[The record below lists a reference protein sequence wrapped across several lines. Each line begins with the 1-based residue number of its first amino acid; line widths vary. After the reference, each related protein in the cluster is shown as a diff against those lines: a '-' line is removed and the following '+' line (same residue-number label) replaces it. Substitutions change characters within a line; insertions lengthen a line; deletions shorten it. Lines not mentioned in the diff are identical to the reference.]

1 LETAKEGSE
10 LRINPIECRKLWH
23 SYPGG
28 FNALKDTDL
37 NVSTGEIVGIVG
49 QNGSGKTTLV
59 KHFNGLLKPSSGTVT
74 INGIDTAEESV
85 FNLSRQTGYVF
96 QNPNHQLFATSVM
109 FELQFGPNN
118 LGLSED
124 EVLARVEET
133 AELFQ
138 LQDIINEH
146 PLRLSFPLRKIVAM
160 ASIYAMQP
168 SIFILDEPT
177 TGQDHKGAAM
187 VRKLIQQLHSEGKTV
202 ILVSHDMALIAE
214 VADRVVA
221 MWAAEVIDS
230 GTPREIFS
238 NSTTLKKT
246 MLQPP
251 QATQLSQRL
260 HGRVLPRLTLT
271 VDETIDALAQV
282 ADT

>member
-1 LETAKEGSE
+1 MMKESSE
-10 LRINPIECRKLWH
+10 LSVKPIKCRNLWH
-23 SYPGG
+23 VYPGG
-28 FNALKDTDL
+28 FTALKETFL
-37 NVSTGEIVGIVG
+37 EISAGEVVGIVG

-59 KHFNGLLKPSSGTVT
+59 KHFNGLLKPSSGAVL

-85 FNLSRQTGYVF
+85 FNLSRHAGYVF
-96 QNPNHQLFATSVM
+96 QNPNHQLFATSVLS
-109 FELQFGPNN
+109 ELQFGPKN
-118 LGLSED
+118 LGLPED
-124 EVLARVEET
+124 EILARVEET
-133 AELFQ
+133 TELFQ
-138 LQDIINEH
+138 LHAIIDDH
-146 PLRLSFPLRKIVAM
+146 PLRLSFPLRKIVAI
-160 ASIYAMQP
+160 ASIHAMHP
-168 SIFILDEPT
+168 SILILDEPT
-177 TGQDHKGAAM
+177 TGQDHNGAAM
-187 VRKLIQQLHSEGKTV
+187 VRKLIQQLRSEGKTV
-202 ILVSHDMALIAE
+202 VLVSHDMALIAE

-221 MWAAEVIDS
+221 MWAAEVIDA

-282 ADT
+282 ADA

>member
-1 LETAKEGSE
+1 MGTAKEGGE
-10 LRINPIECRKLWH
+10 LGINPIECRKLWH

-28 FNALKDTDL
+28 FNALKETDL
-37 NVSTGEIVGIVG
+37 DVSASEIVGIVG

-59 KHFNGLLKPSSGTVT
+59 KHFNGLLKPSSGTVL

-85 FNLSRQTGYVF
+85 FNLSRHAGYVF
-96 QNPNHQLFATSVM
+96 QNPNHQLFATSVLS
-109 FELQFGPNN
+109 ELQFGPNN

-124 EVLARVEET
+124 VVQARVEET
-133 AELFQ
+133 VELFQ
-138 LQDIINEH
+138 LQDVITEH

-238 NSTTLKKT
+238 SSATLNKT
-246 MLQPP
+246 MLKPP
-251 QATQLSQRL
+251 QVTQLSQRL
-260 HGRVLPRLTLT
+260 QDRVLPRITLT
-271 VDETIDALAQV
+271 VDETIDALAKV

>member
-1 LETAKEGSE
+1 MGTTKASIDLSIKQ
-10 LRINPIECRKLWH
+10 IECRKLWH

-28 FNALKDTDL
+28 FNALKDINID
-37 NVSTGEIVGIVG
+37 VSGGEILGIVG

-59 KHFNGLLKPSSGTVT
+59 KHFNGLLKPSSGAVI

-85 FNLSRQTGYVF
+85 FNLSRHAGYVF
-96 QNPNHQLFATSVM
+96 QNPNHQLFATSVLL
-109 FELQFGPNN
+109 ELEFGPRN
-118 LGLSED
+118 LGLSDD
-124 EVLARVEET
+124 EIGMRVEE
-133 AELFQ
+133 AADLFQ
-138 LQDIINEH
+138 LNDIIDSH

-160 ASIYAMQP
+160 ASIYAMRP

-177 TGQDHKGAAM
+177 TGQDHQGAAM
-187 VRKLIQQLHSEGKTV
+187 VRKLVNQLHSEGKTV

-238 NSTTLKKT
+238 NSTTLEKT
-246 MLQPP
+246 MLNPP

-260 HGRVLPRLTLT
+260 HGRVLPRITLT

-282 ADT
+282 SDS